1 MSNIVIIMTIV
12 IMSHACASA
21 HEKRGPAL
29 LLLLYFEM
37 NVIHHFIG
45 VIALGALSYGSF
57 HFIYHFVS
65 AHFFRRLGSPLRH
78 TLDV

>member
-12 IMSHACASA
+12 IMSHACANA

-29 LLLLYFEM
+29 LLLLYFEI
-37 NVIHHFIG
+37 NVIHPFVG
-45 VIALGALSYGSF
+45 VIALDASSYRSF
-57 HFIYHFVS
+57 HIVCYFVS
-65 AHFFRRLGSPLRH
+65 AHFVRRLSSPLRH